1 MSALDLWRS
10 ELRALIPRGF
20 LRRDQGEGLFLS
32 DFPRRGVDAFPA
44 LKAAGF
50 ETVEIRGLARIDGSL
65 DKYRELEAA
74 LPAFTPAPRDDTL
87 YLFSLA
93 RRLTRFGGDITAET
107 LPLVRMTLLCLDEKD
122 DSFLLRRLPGD
133 MALAQR
139 QRLVLPRMA
148 GQLILNF
155 LYDQERREPSC

>member
-32 DFPRRGVDAFPA
+32 DFPRRGVYAFPA

-50 ETVEIRGLARIDGSL
+50 DAVEIRGLARIDGSL

-93 RRLTRFGGDITAET
+93 RRLTRFGGDITAEN
-107 LPLVRMTLLCLDEKD
+107 LPLMRILPSLTITSVFRTVSLTFTTHSFIIYHNCLKYKHFTTLEK
-122 DSFLLRRLPGD
+122 G
-133 MALAQR
+133 
-139 QRLVLPRMA
+139 
-148 GQLILNF
+148 ICE
-155 LYDQERREPSC
+155 DQP